1 MRSLAERIA
10 LSIEEDLGPGDL
22 TTEATI
28 PASGVLAARIVAKQD
43 LVVSGLGAA
52 KLAFE
57 EAGRRYG
64 RFVACTTL
72 VAEGSAVPQGTE
84 IARVHGDARSVLVGE
99 RTALNVLMRMCGVAT
114 HVRRI
119 VEAVGPATFRLVD
132 TRKTTPLWRD
142 LEKAAVRHG
151 GAANHRWGLFDGVLI
166 KDNHIAAVGSVGEAV
181 ARVKERVHQLVKI
194 EVEITEVHQ
203 IAEAVRAGA
212 DGLLLDNMDDA
223 TLTEAIAV
231 ARAQGRDVFL
241 EASGNMT
248 LERLRRIAALGLDVV
263 SMGGL
268 IHQATWA
275 DLSLQVVGGVAE
287 AAPVPGA

>member
-1 MRSLAERIA
+1 MRSLADRIA
-10 LSIEEDLGPGDL
+10 MSVEEDLGPGDL

-28 PASGVLAARIVAKQD
+28 PGSGVLSARIVAKQD
-43 LVVSGLGAA
+43 LVVSGLAAA

-64 RFVACTTL
+64 RFVACTAL
-72 VAEGSAVPQGTE
+72 VADGTPVVRGTE
-84 IARVHGDARSVLVGE
+84 VARVHGDARAVLVGE
-99 RTALNVLMRMCGVAT
+99 RTALNLMMRMCGIAT

-119 VEAVGPATFRLVD
+119 VDAVGPATFRLVD

-181 ARVKERVHQLVKI
+181 LRVREQVHQLVKI
-194 EVEITEVHQ
+194 EVEVTEIGQ
-203 IAEAVRAGA
+203 IPEAIRAGA

-223 TLTEAIAV
+223 TLAEAIAV
-231 ARAQGRDVFL
+231 ARDQGREVFL

-248 LERLRRIAALGLDVV
+248 LERLRRIADLGLDVV

-275 DLSLQVVGGVAE
+275 DLSLQVTGGVAE
-287 AAPVPGA
+287 ATPVPGA